1 MSRTLTP
8 QQKIERSIVTDFRRN
23 IWNKFVMGYERYDM
37 IKPGDKIAVCISGGK
52 DSMLL
57 AKCMQHLQ
65 KYQGMDIGLEFIV
78 MNPGYSDANRQRI
91 IDNAQLMG
99 IPIKMF
105 ETKVFDIAY
114 NQKRNPCYLC
124 ARMRRGWLYKFAQD
138 LGCNKIAL
146 GHHFDDVIETIL
158 MSMVYGGQIQTMM
171 PKLHSRNYKGMELI
185 RPLYMVKEADI
196 VDWVNYNDLHFIRC
210 ACRFTESYEGL
221 EKKGEVSK
229 RQEMKELIAKFR
241 ATNPNIEN
249 NIFKSVYN
257 VNLRTVI
264 QYEYKGKKYN
274 FMDTYDDFDPTD
286 LSSDDD
292 IDEIE

>member
-1 MSRTLTP
+1 MSRILTP
-8 QQKIERSIVTDFRRN
+8 QQKIERSIVTDFRRD

-91 IDNAQLMG
+91 IDNAKLMG

-114 NQKRNPCYLC
+114 NTKRNPCYLC

-171 PKLHSRNYKGMELI
+171 PKLHSTNFEGMELI
-185 RPLYMVKEADI
+185 RPLYLVREDAIKAWRD
-196 VDWVNYNDLHFIRC
+196 YNDLHFIQC
-210 ACRFTESYEGL
+210 ACKFTDTCTTCNNEENQ
-221 EKKGEVSK
+221 SK
-229 RQEMKELIAKFR
+229 RMETKELIARLKKV
-241 ATNPNIEN
+241 NPYVEG
-249 NIFKSVYN
+249 NIFKSVEN
-257 VNLRTVI
+257 VNLRTI
-264 QYEYKGKKYN
+264 IAYKEDGVKHH
-274 FMDTYDDFDPTD
+274 FLEHYD
-286 LSSDDD
+286 
-292 IDEIE
+292 EWK

>member
-1 MSRTLTP
+1 MSRILTP
-8 QQKIERSIVTDFRRN
+8 QQKIERSIVTDFRRD

-65 KYQGMDIGLEFIV
+65 KYQGMDVGLEFIV

-91 IDNAQLMG
+91 IDNAALMG
-99 IPIKMF
+99 IPIEMF

-171 PKLHSRNYKGMELI
+171 PKLHSRNYAGMELI

-196 VDWVNYNDLHFIRC
+196 IRWVEQNDLHFIRC
-210 ACRFTESYEGL
+210 ACRLTESYEGL

-274 FMDTYDDFDPTD
+274 FTDTYDDYYP
-286 LSSDDD
+286 SVQADDAD
-292 IDEIE
+292 DEGIE

>member
-1 MSRTLTP
+1 MSRILTP
-8 QQKIERSIVTDFRRN
+8 QQKIERSIVTDFRRD

-91 IDNAQLMG
+91 IDNAALMG

-171 PKLHSRNYKGMELI
+171 PKLHSRNYSGMELI

-196 VDWVNYNDLHFIRC
+196 IRWVEQNDLHFIRC
-210 ACRFTESYEGL
+210 ACRFTESYEGI

-274 FMDTYDDFDPTD
+274 FMDTYDDYDP
-286 LSSDDD
+286 SVQADDAD
-292 IDEIE
+292 DEGID

>member
-1 MSRTLTP
+1 MSRILTP
-8 QQKIERSIVTDFRRN
+8 QQKIERSIVTDFRRD

-91 IDNAQLMG
+91 IDNAALMG

-105 ETKVFDIAY
+105 ETKVFD
-114 NQKRNPCYLC
+114 
-124 ARMRRGWLYKFAQD
+124 
-138 LGCNKIAL
+138 IAL

-171 PKLHSRNYKGMELI
+171 PKLHSRNYAGMELI

-196 VDWVNYNDLHFIRC
+196 IRWVEQNDLHFIRC

-274 FMDTYDDFDPTD
+274 FMDTYDDYDP
-286 LSSDDD
+286 SVQADDD
-292 IDEIE
+292 DDEGIE

>member
-1 MSRTLTP
+1 
-8 QQKIERSIVTDFRRN
+8 
-23 IWNKFVMGYERYDM
+23 M

-91 IDNAQLMG
+91 IDNAALMG

-114 NQKRNPCYLC
+114 NTKRNPCYLC

-171 PKLHSRNYKGMELI
+171 PKLHSRNYAGMELI

-196 VDWVNYNDLHFIRC
+196 IRWVEQNDLHFIRC

-221 EKKGEVSK
+221 EKKGDVSK

-264 QYEYKGKKYN
+264 QYEYNGKKYN
-274 FMDTYDDFDPTD
+274 FMDTYDDYDP
-286 LSSDDD
+286 SVQADDD
-292 IDEIE
+292 DDEGIE